1 MAANKRRQSADSGG
15 EVGAWIVTFSD
26 CMTLLLCF
34 FVLLLT
40 FSSFDEASLKKL
52 QGVFDRME
60 VDSFDEVRT
69 VRKDSLVAPV
79 ERPVDFTD
87 EGSEKPTDSEKK
99 ITKNPKE
106 PRVITDSDAFSDRK
120 VFYIPSERLFW
131 GEGSSIKSSGKK
143 QLEILA
149 AFMKRLP
156 CQTTIGELA
165 PEKGPQD
172 SPSPQ
177 KSLERAWA
185 IANYLTEKQ
194 GLPKSSFSVAV
205 PNLGPA
211 ERPYRQRMIQIAL
224 ILRTMD

>member
-1 MAANKRRQSADSGG
+1 D
-15 EVGAWIVTFSD
+15 
-26 CMTLLLCF
+26 L
-34 FVLLLT
+34 
-40 FSSFDEASLKKL
+40 ASLKKL

-60 VDSFDEVRT
+60 MDSFEEVRKI
-69 VRKDSLVAPV
+69 RKDSLVAPV
-79 ERPVDFTD
+79 KRPVDWTD
-87 EGSEKPTDSEKK
+87 KGSEKRTDSENK
-99 ITKNPKE
+99 IVKNPKA
-106 PRVITDSDAFSDRK
+106 PRVIADSDAFSDRK
-120 VFYIPSERLFW
+120 IFYIPSERLFW
-131 GEGSSIKSSGKK
+131 GGGSSMKPSGKK

-165 PEKGPQD
+165 PGKSPQD

-185 IANYLTEKQ
+185 VANYLTEKQ
-194 GLPKSSFSVAV
+194 GLPKSRFSIAV

-211 ERPYRQRMIQIAL
+211 EQPYRQRMIQIAL